1 MKQKIIETI
10 QNENKK
16 NPLTDEELG
25 HLLGIL
31 RETVTNLRKE
41 AGIPDSRERRKI
53 SIFADMKAILE
64 QEPSISERKLTKELT
79 ARGYA
84 IGKYAVGG
92 LKAELL
98 SQWQPIKEKQKVKE
112 DDLFRSIIGYNG
124 SMKSQLQRAQAAIL
138 YPPKGLHCLLY
149 GPSGVGKSYLAE
161 LMYEYA
167 LTTDNFSEDAP
178 FFAFN
183 CADYA
188 DNPQLLLAQ
197 LFGYSKGAF
206 TGAGENKKGIV
217 EQCNGGI
224 LFLDEVHRL
233 PPEGQEILFYLMDK
247 GKFRRLGEV
256 EIQRESHLMIIAATT
271 ENPQSSLLLT
281 FRRRIPMVLEI
292 PTLNERPL
300 SEKLTFIRRF
310 FRTESRRL
318 KRQILVSPEVIRS
331 FADSD
336 YPGNVGQL
344 KSDIQVCCAKAFLEG
359 KVKGQKEMVIGSE
372 MLPDGIRKTLS
383 NENRKKLFERVP
395 VSEIFSPD
403 QEDSLGDEEQRGRGW
418 DIYRLLEEKYD
429 QLKEQG
435 INEQEIQENLSREIE
450 KSLLRHIQEVEDSEL
465 SQEELARIVDEN
477 ILDMSREIY
486 KLAKQRM
493 PFLRKDIIFP
503 LAIHLNMAGER
514 VKRQERIMETG
525 MVNLKEMYSW
535 EYGLAS
541 EILEEIGRKYY
552 MRFNDDEAGFLAMYF
567 HKFSEHQTQDGKINV
582 LVVSHGSVA
591 CGMAEVANSIM
602 GIRHAV
608 GLEMGLMESP
618 AEMEEKVVH
627 TVRQMN
633 EGKGCLILADMG
645 SLMDV
650 GKKVTQETGV
660 PVRVVGRT
668 DTLMVI
674 EAVRKT
680 CWTDETLNE
689 IADDL
694 DVKRFVGTAE
704 KKAVKSREKAVLCLC
719 ITGEGAA
726 RILKDYLNER
736 LKSSLENVQVITRG
750 YIDHADVADLIKKLE
765 ETYEILAIV
774 GTLDPQ
780 IPSYPFLSVS
790 EIYQQQGLRKLR
802 GILKRRLLQEQNQL
816 REVITPGSIFKHE
829 EDTTKEYI
837 LDQAVEYLVQEGNV
851 QPEFLLS
858 VYKREG
864 LMPTFLKGGI
874 AIPHGSTTLVTKPA
888 IHVTKLD
895 IPIVWDGVNMVD
907 LVILLA
913 LDENS
918 KKYFE
923 QLYQMISD
931 ELLVSRIRNCDSSEE
946 IYKILCGNTETVK

>member
-435 INEQEIQENLSREIE
+435 INEQEIQENLPE
-450 KSLLRHIQEVEDSEL
+450 K
-465 SQEELARIVDEN
+465 
-477 ILDMSREIY
+477 
-486 KLAKQRM
+486 
-493 PFLRKDIIFP
+493 LRKVFCVIF
-503 LAIHLNMAGER
+503 
-514 VKRQERIMETG
+514 
-525 MVNLKEMYSW
+525 
-535 EYGLAS
+535 
-541 EILEEIGRKYY
+541 
-552 MRFNDDEAGFLAMYF
+552 
-567 HKFSEHQTQDGKINV
+567 
-582 LVVSHGSVA
+582 
-591 CGMAEVANSIM
+591 
-602 GIRHAV
+602 
-608 GLEMGLMESP
+608 
-618 AEMEEKVVH
+618 
-627 TVRQMN
+627 
-633 EGKGCLILADMG
+633 
-645 SLMDV
+645 
-650 GKKVTQETGV
+650 
-660 PVRVVGRT
+660 
-668 DTLMVI
+668 
-674 EAVRKT
+674 
-680 CWTDETLNE
+680 
-689 IADDL
+689 
-694 DVKRFVGTAE
+694 
-704 KKAVKSREKAVLCLC
+704 
-719 ITGEGAA
+719 
-726 RILKDYLNER
+726 
-736 LKSSLENVQVITRG
+736 
-750 YIDHADVADLIKKLE
+750 
-765 ETYEILAIV
+765 
-774 GTLDPQ
+774 
-780 IPSYPFLSVS
+780 
-790 EIYQQQGLRKLR
+790 
-802 GILKRRLLQEQNQL
+802 RR
-816 REVITPGSIFKHE
+816 
-829 EDTTKEYI
+829 
-837 LDQAVEYLVQEGNV
+837 
-851 QPEFLLS
+851 
-858 VYKREG
+858 
-864 LMPTFLKGGI
+864 
-874 AIPHGSTTLVTKPA
+874 
-888 IHVTKLD
+888 
-895 IPIVWDGVNMVD
+895 
-907 LVILLA
+907 
-913 LDENS
+913 
-918 KKYFE
+918 
-923 QLYQMISD
+923 
-931 ELLVSRIRNCDSSEE
+931 
-946 IYKILCGNTETVK
+946 